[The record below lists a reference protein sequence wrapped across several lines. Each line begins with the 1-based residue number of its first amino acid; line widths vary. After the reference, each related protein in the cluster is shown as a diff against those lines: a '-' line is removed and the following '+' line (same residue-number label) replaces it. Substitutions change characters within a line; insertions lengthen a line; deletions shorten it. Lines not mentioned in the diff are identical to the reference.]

1 MLCGGSK
8 LRLRYICDNRG
19 MEIEDMNHS
28 FFFEYGEMLAK
39 FCLCFDDTLS
49 AHSHTLNTY
58 HL

>member
-1 MLCGGSK
+1 MGFVKFGFETFETEVEGE
-8 LRLRYICDNRG
+8 N
-19 MEIEDMNHS
+19 S